1 MKLSASRRAFV
12 VCLLLSALSLA
23 LLAGCNNKQNAMFVA
38 VLDANP
44 ATLDPLRGTDAASE
58 RLRQL
63 MFNTL
68 VRKNEKFEYVGEL
81 ATNIQTAPDGLSV
94 TFTLKDGVTFQDG
107 KPLTS
112 ADAKYTLD
120 TLLASDSAK
129 AAPFIEADPSGNKQ
143 NYVAAIETPDPRT
156 LVIRLR
162 KRWLQLLTNLVP
174 VAIIPQ
180 GSADAQKTKPLG
192 SGAFRFV
199 SYDES
204 QQVVDMEAYDN
215 YWGGAPQIKKLRV
228 RAILDANTLQAEL
241 RSGRVNLAH
250 VANLTP
256 DAYKSLE
263 GDANVQVKKFPG
275 ANLVYIGFNTE
286 SKPLNDAR
294 VRQSVAYAIDREG
307 IIRDL
312 QLGQARI
319 ARSILP
325 EESWA
330 YATGQKYNYDPAQAK
345 RLLDE
350 AGLRDPD
357 GEGPKMRLEKPLV
370 FKITSSS
377 TAVRQYAQVI
387 QNSLKA
393 VGLPVE
399 IETLETVSLFAQ
411 LRNGQ
416 FQMTTARF
424 VGGTQDPIFLR
435 NLFHSSEI
443 PTQERSGFNRGR
455 YRNAELDRLLDE
467 AVNTPPDT
475 ERDKAKALYTRA
487 QEIISRELPLMPL
500 WYPDNLV
507 VATKGVGNI
516 QLDASADWSFVSK
529 LTLEK

>member
-1 MKLSASRRAFV
+1 MISRRSKTFCAA
-12 VCLLLSALSLA
+12 LMLSALV
-23 LLAGCNNKQNAMFVA
+23 LLVAAGCNKQGETFVA
-38 VLDANP
+38 VLDAAP

-81 ATNIQTAPDGLSV
+81 ATSIQTAPDGLST
-94 TFTLKDGVTFQDG
+94 TFTLRDGVTFHDG

-112 ADAKYTLD
+112 ADAKYTLEA
-120 TLLASDSAK
+120 LFASNSAK
-129 AAPFIEADPSGNKQ
+129 AAPFMEADAQGGQQ
-143 NYVAAIETPDPRT
+143 NYVSSIETPDPRT
-156 LVIRLR
+156 LVVRLR
-162 KRWLQLLTNLVP
+162 KPWLQLLTNLVP

-180 GSADAQKTKPLG
+180 GSGDAQKDKPLG
-192 SGAFRFV
+192 SGGFRFV
-199 SYDES
+199 SFDES

-250 VANLTP
+250 VANLSP

-263 GDANVQVKKFPG
+263 QDANLQIKKFPG
-275 ANLVYIGFNTE
+275 ANLVYIGFNAD
-286 SKPLNDAR
+286 SDPLKDAR
-294 VRQSVAYAIDREG
+294 VRQAIAYAINRES

-319 ARSILP
+319 AHSILP

-330 YATGQKYNYDPAQAK
+330 FHAGQKYAYDPAQAK

-357 GEGPKMRLEKPLV
+357 GDGPQMRLPKPIV
-370 FKITSSS
+370 FKITSASA
-377 TAVRQYAQVI
+377 AVRQYAQVI
-387 QNSLKA
+387 QNSLKD
-393 VGLPVE
+393 VGVPIE

-416 FQMTTARF
+416 FQLTTARW
-424 VGGTQDPIFLR
+424 VGGNQDPIFLR

-443 PTQERSGFNRGR
+443 PTQQRSGFNRGR
-455 YRNAELDRLLDE
+455 YRNAELDKLLDE
-467 AVNTPPDT
+467 AVNTPPDA
-475 ERDKAKALYTRA
+475 ERDRAKNLYTQA
-487 QEIISRELPLMPL
+487 QDIITRELPMMPL

-516 QLDASADWSFVSK
+516 QLDASADWDFVRK
-529 LTLEK
+529 LTIEK